1 MSYLATKLT
10 GSNKMVLNDQTLP
23 TVVNFHFFSMVLTQF
38 TSFVFVFLMLISD
51 KLSFQNFGT

>member
-23 TVVNFHFFSMVLTQF
+23 TVVNFHFVSNFHPWWLF
-38 TSFVFVFLMLISD
+38 
-51 KLSFQNFGT
+51 FQWF

>member
-23 TVVNFHFFSMVLTQF
+23 TVVNVHPWWLFFQCF
-38 TSFVFVFLMLISD
+38 
-51 KLSFQNFGT
+51 